1 MDGIAQ
7 GLAGPV
13 EETAPEAP
21 AEQPVRSARDAA
33 FAALVDRH
41 ARFLYRV
48 AFGLLRNAQDAED
61 AVQETF
67 LKLYRNEGW
76 LAMDDEKAF
85 LARAVWRSGLD
96 RLGSAGAKAMRH
108 AEDVSGME
116 IASAAATPEE
126 NALGASAR
134 AVMKALIEALPETL
148 RQPLVLSAVE
158 GMRSHEVAAVLGIPE
173 GTVRTR
179 VMRAKA
185 ELRRRFL
192 AGQATM
198 QGVRP

>member
-7 GLAGPV
+7 GLAAAAEAAGERP
-13 EETAPEAP
+13 APPTRTE
-21 AEQPVRSARDAA
+21 RDAA

-48 AFGLLRNAQDAED
+48 AYGLLRHAEDAED
-61 AVQETF
+61 AVQETL
-67 LKLYRNEGW
+67 LKLYRNDAW
-76 LAMDDEKAF
+76 QAMDDEKAF
-85 LARAVWRSGLD
+85 LARAVWRTGLD
-96 RLGSAGAKAMRH
+96 RLSTAGAKAMKNS
-108 AEDVSGME
+108 ADVTEME
-116 IASAAATPEE
+116 IASGAESPEE
-126 NALGASAR
+126 SALGASAR
-134 AVMKALIEALPETL
+134 AVMRALICGLPEVL

-158 GMRSHEVAAVLGIPE
+158 GMRSHEVAVVLGIHE

-192 AGQATM
+192 ATTTARQE
-198 QGVRP
+198 VRP

>member
-1 MDGIAQ
+1 
-7 GLAGPV
+7 
-13 EETAPEAP
+13 
-21 AEQPVRSARDAA
+21 
-33 FAALVDRH
+33 
-41 ARFLYRV
+41 
-48 AFGLLRNAQDAED
+48 
-61 AVQETF
+61 
-67 LKLYRNEGW
+67 
-76 LAMDDEKAF
+76 
-85 LARAVWRSGLD
+85 
-96 RLGSAGAKAMRH
+96 
-108 AEDVSGME
+108 
-116 IASAAATPEE
+116 
-126 NALGASAR
+126 
-134 AVMKALIEALPETL
+134 MKTLIEALPETL